1 MIKNFLIAAA
11 LVIASPALGHSQ
23 EIFWSFDQAALSSE
37 TTGNVGDTG
46 TAYIFSDGEFAFDAA
61 DLNLTSS
68 DSAVLLLT
76 GGQTFNDE
84 YETVGGRSFNSSE
97 VTTTGAGVGNLFSVS
112 ITENGINPGLNQ
124 FNPHFDANVGPNGA
138 ILLASV
144 DYSIEGAGDATL
156 GFEVG
161 AQGVLQLPDTLVT
174 PTFGTAS
181 LTAEGGAAIPEP
193 SSAALL
199 VLGSLGLVARRKRS

>member
-1 MIKNFLIAAA
+1 MIKKFLIAAA

-23 EIFWSFDQAALSSE
+23 EIFWSFDQAGLSTE

-76 GGQTFNDE
+76 GGLTFNDE
-84 YETVGGRSFNSSE
+84 YSVVGGRSFNSSE
-97 VTTTGAGVGNLFSVS
+97 VTTDGAGGGNLFSVS

-124 FNPHFDANVGPNGA
+124 FNPHFEEDVGPNGA
-138 ILLASV
+138 TLLASV
-144 DYSIEGAGDATL
+144 DYSIASAGEATL

-161 AQGVLQLPDTLVT
+161 TQGVLQLPDTLVV
-174 PTFGTAS
+174 PTFGDATLSAV
-181 LTAEGGAAIPEP
+181 GAAIPEP

-199 VLGSLGLVARRKRS
+199 VLGSLGLIARRKRS